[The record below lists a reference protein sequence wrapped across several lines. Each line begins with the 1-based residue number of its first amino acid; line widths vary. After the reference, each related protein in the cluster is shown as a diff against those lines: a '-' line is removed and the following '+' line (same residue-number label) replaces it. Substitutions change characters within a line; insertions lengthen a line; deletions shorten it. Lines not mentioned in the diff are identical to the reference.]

1 MLLLTVAI
9 NRDGKVAGHAVDE
22 VIHPQ
27 QSKEMETE
35 RKLSDGSIVVS
46 SVDIA
51 KDISG
56 YGGTTPVNVYISN
69 GVISKIELLE
79 NNETPDFLNTV
90 VSAGLTESWTGL
102 KIDEALSKDIDAV
115 SGATMTSQ
123 SLIATI
129 KRTLEYAS
137 GNSVTSSSEEIA
149 LKSII
154 GILVILTGI
163 LLSFFAK
170 SGVWRV
176 IQLMLNVIVL
186 GFWCGNF
193 LSLSLF
199 VNWLSNDVNI
209 IVMIVPFLLLL
220 SAVIMP
226 FVGQKGHYCAWHC
239 PFGSLQELAGNCRK
253 RKIVIPQFMLKYL
266 NYLRDSLL
274 LGLLMLM
281 WLGVGFSWIDYELF
295 PAFLFRSASIGIVI
309 AALLFII
316 LSIFIKR
323 PYCRFICPTGALLK
337 FSSKTKIG

>member
-1 MLLLTVAI
+1 MIEKFRYILNLIIIAMLLLTVAI

-186 GFWCGNF
+186 GF
-193 LSLSLF
+193 
-199 VNWLSNDVNI
+199 
-209 IVMIVPFLLLL
+209 
-220 SAVIMP
+220 
-226 FVGQKGHYCAWHC
+226 
-239 PFGSLQELAGNCRK
+239 
-253 RKIVIPQFMLKYL
+253 
-266 NYLRDSLL
+266 
-274 LGLLMLM
+274 
-281 WLGVGFSWIDYELF
+281 
-295 PAFLFRSASIGIVI
+295 
-309 AALLFII
+309 
-316 LSIFIKR
+316 
-323 PYCRFICPTGALLK
+323 
-337 FSSKTKIG
+337 